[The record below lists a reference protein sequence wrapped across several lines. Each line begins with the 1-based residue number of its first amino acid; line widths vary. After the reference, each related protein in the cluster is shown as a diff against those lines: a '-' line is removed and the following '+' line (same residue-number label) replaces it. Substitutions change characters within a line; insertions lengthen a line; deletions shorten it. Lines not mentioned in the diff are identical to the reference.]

1 MTTKV
6 EDLTNEQLDVL
17 CAEKVMKWVKG
28 RKYWFHHEHPDAIHG
43 VGYTAPGHND
53 WDIPPFSPTTN
64 IAQALEVDKP
74 DEWRWWTVECTM
86 VGRLIVSI
94 WAAGQLGS
102 RIALVEVHLDPDNKT
117 AAYCR
122 GRCICALKACGV
134 MEI

>member
-1 MTTKV
+1 MMTTRV

-17 CAEKVMKWVKG
+17 VAEKVMEWRLHNNAVWMTSG
-28 RKYWFHHEHPDAIHG
+28 GESTNRWL
-43 VGYTAPGHND
+43 PGAHVEEAAF
-53 WDIPPFSPTTN
+53 WQPSTN
-64 IAQALEVDKP
+64 IAQAFEVDKP